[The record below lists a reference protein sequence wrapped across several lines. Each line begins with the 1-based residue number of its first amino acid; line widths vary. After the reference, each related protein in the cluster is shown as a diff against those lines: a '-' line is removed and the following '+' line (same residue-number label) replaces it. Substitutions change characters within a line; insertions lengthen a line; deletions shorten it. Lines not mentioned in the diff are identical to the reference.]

1 MSAQISGNLAD
12 NQLYSRGGSNDNNE
26 NNEDIGEPVPTEAD
40 PHILQRRLNA
50 ERGEASRAAQIK
62 SATTSVA
69 KKMVESEVKAMI
81 SWRVVLYFIGIPML
95 IMGGILLIFVFIG
108 IVSPL
113 PDTQIFEDVI
123 KTVPATPAR

>member
-1 MSAQISGNLAD
+1 
-12 NQLYSRGGSNDNNE
+12 
-26 NNEDIGEPVPTEAD
+26 
-40 PHILQRRLNA
+40 
-50 ERGEASRAAQIK
+50 
-62 SATTSVA
+62 
-69 KKMVESEVKAMI
+69 MI